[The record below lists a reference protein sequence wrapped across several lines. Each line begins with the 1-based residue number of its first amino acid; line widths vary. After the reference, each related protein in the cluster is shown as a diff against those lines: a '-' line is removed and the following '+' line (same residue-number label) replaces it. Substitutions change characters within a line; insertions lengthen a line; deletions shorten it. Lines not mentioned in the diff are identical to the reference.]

1 MKRLKHIITGVIWT
15 IASIYLAL
23 VILTHIPPVQAF
35 IGSQVSKALS
45 QKLGTKVSICKVN
58 LGFLN
63 RFIVDDVTVFDQ
75 KGEKMLIAS
84 RVSAKFDYLALAKGK
99 ISISSAQLFGLHANL
114 YKKTADSKPNFQFIL
129 DSLASKDTTSK
140 KHLDLAIHS
149 LIIRNGNIKYDQL
162 DSPEKTYFTPKHI
175 DAKEISAHIILNVLT
190 EDSLNLNVKKLSF
203 QETKGLNMLS
213 LSFKAIANKNSAS
226 IEKCRLLLPN
236 TWLSIGKITAFYKQD
251 NGKLEMASLAYNGK
265 INSSKITPSD
275 LKSFDISFN
284 NFRNP
289 IYLSSDISGTSTS
302 LRIKNFNLDSH
313 NNRIR
318 LQGNG
323 SISNWQSTPRWYADI
338 RNLRLSPDDVSFIA
352 ANLGKKI
359 NIPTFVNRLGG
370 ILFHGKMGGYGKDLA
385 AKGIIATGA
394 GKANI
399 AIGKHGRIFTAR
411 IETGNL
417 NLKRILNDKD
427 FGLIATRINI
437 DGRLNNN
444 NIPDLKAKGIISKL
458 QYNSY
463 SYKNLII
470 DGIYANNEL
479 KGTFGMDDP
488 NGKINITGTLN
499 MSNKNQS
506 ANLIAQ
512 VRNFNLSALKLSNK
526 YPGAEFNFDMNADI
540 KGKSFNTANGILNIS
555 NFSMKSKENDYKL
568 ASMSIKASD
577 FGKEHQLEM
586 VSDFGTIQLSGQYNY
601 ASVIESITNQIGN
614 KFPTLP
620 GLPKL
625 TTSRTNNF
633 AINATINRSDWL
645 QQLFDI
651 PLQLNQPLHIEG
663 YINDLRQQMNIKL
676 EMPKFAYNGKGYEG
690 GYIKLSTPKDSMN
703 ADIHVKQIGENG
715 LATAWKIKAY
725 AANNK
730 LFTILSFGKNGE
742 KSVNGQLN
750 AETQFFKNE
759 KGDAAAHISI
769 HNSEINVGDSTW
781 TVNPSDIIYTKNHL
795 TIDHFAAEH
804 NKQHI
809 IISGLATNRHEDVVT
824 MDLQD
829 VDVSYILN
837 LVNFHAV
844 EFGGRITG
852 HAYIAGAF
860 DDPDASA
867 DLMVKNFTFENGRM
881 GVLSA
886 NAKLNNAKGQIDIDA
901 IAYDED
907 NAKTLIRGYV
917 SPKRNYIDLNIDAK
931 HTRAEFLEGFCGSF
945 MQNVNVHADGGVRVF
960 GDLNAVNLSGKLI
973 ANGSIGMKPLNT
985 TYTLRNDTITMIPDE
1000 IQFKG
1005 DSIFDRFNHYGIVTG
1020 ALHHKNLTKLTYD
1033 FSIGANNLLS
1043 YDFKDFGK
1051 DTFFGTIF
1059 ANGNCG
1065 ITGKSGSTDI
1075 NINMTPQRGSFIEYN
1090 AGSPSS
1096 ISNHEFIHWSNRG
1109 DTIPINYSDATTLLG
1124 KENQD
1129 VDIPSDI
1136 HLNFIINCTQDATL
1150 KVLLDQRSKDM
1161 ISLNGDGVIKATYYN
1176 KGNFDMFGTYVVD
1189 HGSYDLTIQKI
1200 IKRNFQFQQGGTIV
1214 FGGGAYDAALNLKA
1228 QYAVNGVSLSD
1239 LNLGKSFSSNNIRVN
1254 CLMNITGTPAVPKI
1268 DFGFD
1273 LPTVNGEAKQMI
1285 TSLINSEEEMN
1296 QQVLYLLAIGRFYP
1310 QDKNNSAT
1318 ETTAAQ
1324 QSQTSLAMQS
1334 ILSGQLSQQL
1344 SNVLRTVV
1352 NNANWN
1358 LGANISTGDEGFNNA
1373 EYEGLLS
1380 GRLLNNRLLIN
1391 GQFGYRDKANA
1402 TTSFIGDFDIRYLIF
1417 PNGNLAVRVYNQTN
1431 DRYFTRNSLNTQ
1443 GLGLILK
1450 KDFNGWR
1457 DLFGIGKKKS
1467 AQDKKVKSK

>member
-15 IASIYLAL
+15 IASVYLAL
-23 VILTHIPPVQAF
+23 VVLTHIPPVQAF
-35 IGSQVSKALS
+35 IGTQVSNALS
-45 QKLGTKVSICKVN
+45 RKFGTEVRVGKVN

-63 RFIVDDVTVFDQ
+63 RLIIDDVTIFDQ
-75 KGEKMLIAS
+75 KGQKMLMAS
-84 RVSAKFDYLALAKGK
+84 RVSAKFEYLSLAKGK

-114 YKKTADSKPNFQFIL
+114 YKETADSKPNFQFLL
-129 DSLASKDTTSK
+129 DSLASKDTTSNQ
-140 KHLDLAIHS
+140 HLDLAIHS
-149 LIIRNGNIKYDQL
+149 LIIRNGHIKYDQL
-162 DSPEKTYFTPKHI
+162 DSPKQPYFTPKHI
-175 DAKEISAHIILNVLT
+175 DARNISAHLILNALT
-190 EDSLNLNVKKLSF
+190 SDSLNLNVKKMAF
-203 QETKGLNMLS
+203 QESMGLNVQA
-213 LSFKAIANKNSAS
+213 LSFKAIANKTSAS
-226 IEKCRLLLPN
+226 IAEFRLLLPN
-236 TWLSIGKITAFYKQD
+236 TWLSVGKITAFYKQE
-251 NGKLEMASLAYNGK
+251 NGKLEIASLIYNGK
-265 INSSKITPSD
+265 INNSKITPSD
-275 LKSFDISFN
+275 LKCFGISFN
-284 NFRNP
+284 YFTHP
-289 IYLSSDISGTSTS
+289 IYLSSSFSGTSTS
-302 LRIKNFNLDSH
+302 LRIKDFNLNSH
-313 NNRIR
+313 NNKIS

-323 SISNWQSTPRWYADI
+323 SISNWQLAPKWYADI
-338 RNLRLSPDDVSFIA
+338 TNLKMSSNDVNFIA

-359 NIPTFVNRLGG
+359 QIPEFVTRLGG
-370 ILFHGKMGGYGKDLA
+370 ILFHGEMGGFRKDFA
-385 AKGIIATGA
+385 SKGVITTDV

-399 AIGKHGRIFTAR
+399 AFGKHDKKFTGR
-411 IETGNL
+411 IETEGL
-417 NLKRILNDKD
+417 NLKRILNNNN
-427 FGLIATRINI
+427 FGLIATSINI
-437 DGRLNNN
+437 DGKLNGN
-444 NIPDLKAKGIISKL
+444 NIPDLKAKGTVSRL
-458 QYNSY
+458 EYNAY
-463 SYKNLII
+463 SYKNLIV
-470 DGIYANNEL
+470 DGIYAHNEF
-479 KGTFGMDDP
+479 KGTLGMDDP
-488 NGKINITGTLN
+488 NGKINVTGTLKIGN
-499 MSNKNQS
+499 NNPS
-506 ANLIAQ
+506 ANLTAQ
-512 VRNFNLSALKLSNK
+512 IRNFNPSALKLSNK
-526 YPGAEFNFDMNADI
+526 YPGAEFNFDINADI
-540 KGKSFNTANGILNIS
+540 KGKSFNTANGMLNIS
-555 NFSMKSKENDYKL
+555 NFSMKSKEIEYKL

-586 VSDFGTIQLSGQYNY
+586 VSDFGNIQVSGQYDY
-601 ASVIESITNQIGN
+601 ASIIQSITNQIGS

-625 TTSRTNNF
+625 TTSKANNF

-663 YINDLRQQMNIKL
+663 YINDAHQQMNIKL
-676 EMPKFAYNGKGYEG
+676 EMPQFSYDGNRYEG
-690 GYIKLSTPKDSMN
+690 GFIKLSTPKDSMK
-703 ADIHVKQIGENG
+703 ADIQVKQLAENG
-715 LATAWKIKAY
+715 IGTSWNVKAY

-730 LFTILSFGKNGE
+730 LLTFLSFGKNGE
-742 KSVNGQLN
+742 NSVNGQLN
-750 AETQFFKNE
+750 AETQFFKNQQ
-759 KGDAAAHISI
+759 GDAAAHINI

-781 TVNPSDIIYTKNHL
+781 TVNPSDIIYSKNNL
-795 TIDHFAAEH
+795 TINHFSAEH
-804 NKQHI
+804 NRQHI
-809 IISGLATNRHEDVVT
+809 IISGLATNRHEDVMT

-837 LVNFHAV
+837 LVNFHSV
-844 EFGGRITG
+844 EFGGRATG

-860 DDPDASA
+860 NDPDASA

-881 GVLSA
+881 GILSA
-886 NAKLNNAKGQIDIDA
+886 NAKLNNTKGQIDIDA

-907 NAKTLIRGYV
+907 NAKTIIKGYV
-917 SPKRNYIDLNIDAK
+917 SPKKNYIDLSIEAK

-960 GDLNAVNLSGKLI
+960 GDLSAINLSGKLI

-1020 ALHHKNLTKLTYD
+1020 ALHHKNLTRLTYD
-1033 FSIGANNLLS
+1033 FNIEANDLLA

-1065 ITGKSGSTDI
+1065 IIGKSGSVDI
-1075 NINMTPQRGSFIEYN
+1075 NIDMTPQKGSFIEYN

-1096 ISNHEFIHWSNRG
+1096 ISNQEFIHWSNRG
-1109 DTIPINYSDATTLLG
+1109 DTIPINYSNMATLPSKKDA
-1124 KENQD
+1124 
-1129 VDIPSDI
+1129 DIDMPSDI

-1150 KVLLDQRSKDM
+1150 KVRLDQDSKDM

-1176 KGNFDMFGTYVVD
+1176 KGNFDIFGTYVVD
-1189 HGSYDLTIQKI
+1189 HGTYDLTIQKI

-1285 TSLINSEEEMN
+1285 TNLINSEEEMN
-1296 QQVLYLLAIGRFYP
+1296 QQVLYLLAIGRFYS
-1310 QDKNNSAT
+1310 QGSNNSVT
-1318 ETTAAQ
+1318 ESTPTQ

-1358 LGANISTGDEGFNNA
+1358 LGANISTGNEGFNNA

-1450 KDFNGWR
+1450 KDFNGWK
-1457 DLFGIGKKKS
+1457 DLLGIGKKKNTK
-1467 AQDKKVKSK
+1467 DNKLKSN